1 MNVTIYEILCF
12 SLLFAVPSAIM
23 ILFGYVVFAAIAVK
37 MKRGFPRL
45 IHWIDFVIPILSTGI
60 WCRFQAYSINTK
72 SMSNI
77 SELGILG
84 LMWGGIFLW
93 RGVLFIKGKRVSI
106 WYFAMLEC
114 AMVVLFAIFA
124 PTFSE

>member
-1 MNVTIYEILCF
+1 MNVTICEILCF

-23 ILFGYVVFAAIAVK
+23 ILFEYVVLVAITLK
-37 MKRGFPRL
+37 KKCGFPML
-45 IHWIDFVIPILSTGI
+45 IHWMDFVIPIVSTSV

-84 LMWGGIFLW
+84 LVWGGLFLW

-106 WYFAMLEC
+106 WYFVMLEC
-114 AMVVLFAIFA
+114 AMVVLLAIFA
-124 PTFSE
+124 PTFPE

>member
-1 MNVTIYEILCF
+1 MNVTMDEILCF

-23 ILFGYVVFAAIAVK
+23 ILFEYAVLVAITLK
-37 MKRGFPRL
+37 KECRLPIL
-45 IHWIDFVIPILSTGI
+45 IHWIDFVIPIIATGI
-60 WCRFQAYSINTK
+60 WCKPQVYSIHTK

-77 SELGILG
+77 AELGISG
-84 LMWGGIFLW
+84 LVWGALFLW
-93 RGVLFIKGKRVSI
+93 RGVLFAKGKRVSI

-114 AMVVLFAIFA
+114 VLVVLLVIFA